1 MERHLPYA
9 ITQFY
14 LIPYT
19 DELAPPW
26 PQPDR
31 LVLDLPTPEGRKAE
45 LTFVVGNVPM

>member
-19 DELAPPW
+19 DERAPP
-26 PQPDR
+26 
-31 LVLDLPTPEGRKAE
+31 
-45 LTFVVGNVPM
+45 